1 MLTRNLIVSAA
12 STAFA
17 VLLTTMP
24 ALADWEATRWGM
36 TPDEALAVLDGAQS
50 HDFSAD
56 EIYLVGEVGYAPRVK
71 LAHSLDGIAGEIS
84 LLFDDA
90 GTLRIVLF
98 NPAEIGDCGAL
109 ADAMSARH
117 GDGDVLAMGPFT
129 MSDWSVDGDAVTLTA
144 SEESGIC
151 NLSYS
156 ES

>member
-1 MLTRNLIVSAA
+1 MLIRNLIVPTASA
-12 STAFA
+12 TFA
-17 VLLTTMP
+17 VLLASTP
-24 ALADWEATRWGM
+24 VLADWETTRWGM
-36 TPDEALAVLDGAQS
+36 SPDEALAVLDGAQS

-109 ADAMSARH
+109 AAAMRARH
-117 GDGDVLAMGPFT
+117 GEGDVVAMGPFT
-129 MSDWSVDGDAVTLTA
+129 MSDWSVDGNAVTLTA

-156 ES
+156 EG